1 MKKENVK
8 KTAAEKGKKNTDTL
22 SSFKLSNEQKVWL
35 GIASIILMILIVV
48 LVIFFLN
55 NVIFEE
61 NAHFTIST
69 VKIDTQGKTTSYW
82 NDPRTVDARSAEL
95 AREMEIEPGKD
106 NLFAQDLAEKRKD
119 LLKGHPEM
127 EDIQLIPILPDI
139 LQIRIAE
146 RLPVARLDR
155 DMTENA
161 RVIDKKLCVFSA
173 KYYGYAKSLP
183 FIQDET
189 CSDEEKNQLV
199 AGNQVKSDGIKFLLD
214 FIQLLETNEFQ
225 FQVVSAI
232 IVEDNSKDNYGKCIK
247 AHLKRN
253 GFECSAIFIPYP
265 DGPVELLKENCKVL
279 RSYAEENAI
288 VIKGQLSV
296 SGNNVTKR

>member
-1 MKKENVK
+1 M
-8 KTAAEKGKKNTDTL
+8 
-22 SSFKLSNEQKVWL
+22 EQKAIW
-35 GIASIILMILIVV
+35 MKHVV
-48 LVIFFLN
+48 
-55 NVIFEE
+55 
-61 NAHFTIST
+61 
-69 VKIDTQGKTTSYW
+69 
-82 NDPRTVDARSAEL
+82 
-95 AREMEIEPGKD
+95 
-106 NLFAQDLAEKRKD
+106 
-119 LLKGHPEM
+119 
-127 EDIQLIPILPDI
+127 
-139 LQIRIAE
+139 
-146 RLPVARLDR
+146 
-155 DMTENA
+155 
-161 RVIDKKLCVFSA
+161 
-173 KYYGYAKSLP
+173 P